1 MARIK
6 KGDTVEV
13 ITGKDKG
20 KRSTV
25 IQVHPTDDVALV
37 KDVSM
42 ITRHMKQRRQNE
54 QGGIKKRES
63 YIALCKLMPIC
74 GSCSKPCRVNSKML
88 DEGKRV
94 RLCNICKEI
103 F

>member
-6 KGDTVEV
+6 KGDAVVV
-13 ITGKDKG
+13 IAGKDKG

-25 IQVHPTDDVALV
+25 IQVHPVDEVALV
-37 KDVSM
+37 KDVAM
-42 ITRHMKQRRQNE
+42 VARHTKPRKQGE
-54 QGGIKKRES
+54 QGGIKHCES

-74 GSCSKPCRVNSKML
+74 GSCSKPCRINSKML

-94 RLCNICKEI
+94 RLCNKCKEI